1 MFCTKSSREQL
12 LHLEYVKSISQRQL
26 DGLGPLASMSTKY
39 LEARFTKYLEA
50 RYRVLIKWGDESAA
64 LGKLIEDLAL
74 LQESQALGFTATEQ
88 QLTENIQYARDAFD
102 NGEYDSYNKGY
113 IESIGEDT
121 YWNEVY
127 PVKAEMMLSINNL
140 HDHLMA
146 EGQAVLYHDSK
157 TIWIDF
163 TEATLAKTTIVL
175 SDTDHHSTSLE
186 DVLGFLADV
195 REVDRESLMTTADQS
210 PTAPAETWV
219 VYIRRTDGTL
229 ETINSDAA
237 ATVCSSEDEDGNVS
251 RWICDAATEKE
262 TLADLEDAVLYIIV
276 EPGDPLPI
284 FTQDE

>member
-1 MFCTKSSREQL
+1 M
-12 LHLEYVKSISQRQL
+12 
-26 DGLGPLASMSTKY
+26 
-39 LEARFTKYLEA
+39 
-50 RYRVLIKWGDESAA
+50 
-64 LGKLIEDLAL
+64 
-74 LQESQALGFTATEQ
+74 
-88 QLTENIQYARDAFD
+88 TENIQYARDAFD

-127 PVKAEMMLSINNL
+127 PVKAQMMLSINNL

-146 EGQAVLYHDSK
+146 EGQAVLYRDSK

-175 SDTDHHSTSLE
+175 SDSDHHSTSLE

-195 REVDRESLMTTADQS
+195 REVDRESLLTRADQS
-210 PTAPAETWV
+210 PQPHRTRGLSTS
-219 VYIRRTDGTL
+219 RRTDGTF

-251 RWICDAATEKE
+251 LWICDVATEKE
-262 TLADLEDAVLYIIV
+262 TLADLEGAVLYIIV
-276 EPGDPLPI
+276 EPGNPLPI